1 VDDQRRAI
9 GIKETY
15 LPRRQG
21 CAVGGGVEVAMPG
34 RNDDEVGQIPAVR
47 ALGIVET
54 VLMTEGVVVPASRG
68 EGRAARGDSVEVDT
82 VQTGRQALHLRVHVD
97 DAGRIF
103 REAGPANDFAIRIV
117 ERRRR
122 VLRAITGGLCRD
134 RGTQQYQHS
143 QQGHDPFHD
152 GLLRGIQV

>member
-1 VDDQRRAI
+1 MISDEPSASKRLTCPGDKDARS
-9 GIKETY
+9 
-15 LPRRQG
+15 
-21 CAVGGGVEVAMPG
+21 AVALRWPCPSALTTRLG
-34 RNDDEVGQIPAVR
+34 RFAAVR
-47 ALGIVET
+47 ALRVVET
-54 VLMTEGVVVPASRG
+54 VLMTQGVVVPASRG

-82 VQTGRQALHLRVHVD
+82 VQTRRQALHLHVHVD

-143 QQGHDPFHD
+143 QQGHYPFHD